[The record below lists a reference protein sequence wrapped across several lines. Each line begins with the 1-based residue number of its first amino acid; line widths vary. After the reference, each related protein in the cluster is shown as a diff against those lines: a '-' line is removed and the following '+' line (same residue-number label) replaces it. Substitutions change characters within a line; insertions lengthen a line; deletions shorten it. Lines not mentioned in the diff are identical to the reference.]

1 MYLFLAFSLVL
12 RYFGKKSVNH
22 SKCTLYKNKLI
33 HTFQAN
39 DVFYYEALS
48 RTLIGTPYIR
58 TSLQKYGHIPAV
70 HACVLGMATF
80 FFSTSI
86 CKKETSALTPCFT
99 VCSLK
104 QCACIFSDHVGNFH
118 EMQTLQEILKLSRN
132 ATVFKQYNSINKFC

>member
-80 FFSTSI
+80 FFLPL
-86 CKKETSALTPCFT
+86 SAKRKQVHLPP
-99 VCSLK
+99 VSLF
-104 QCACIFSDHVGNFH
+104 A
-118 EMQTLQEILKLSRN
+118 
-132 ATVFKQYNSINKFC
+132 A